1 MTKVKDIAR
10 ELPLSA
16 SGMPA
21 WAAGGNM
28 VHDAALLGNG
38 GPAKEDHA

>member
-10 ELPLSA
+10 ELPLA
-16 SGMPA
+16 VSGMPTC
-21 WAAGGNM
+21 AAGDDM